1 MAAEFTANAPQNVG
15 IGQNVLFTETAIAC
29 RKRYVIHREGAG
41 VITLR
46 GIVNCPCQNAFARY
60 EVSFGANIAIPEGGT
75 VEPISL
81 AIAIDG
87 EALPTSSAIVT
98 PAAAGDFWNV
108 YVSANITVPAG
119 CCYTIAVENTST
131 QAIDVQNANIKIN
144 RTA

>member
-1 MAAEFTANAPQNVG
+1 MAAEFTSNDLQTVAV
-15 IGQNVLFTETAIAC
+15 GQNVLFTETAIPC
-29 RKRYVIHREGAG
+29 RKGYVIHREGAG

-46 GIVNCPCQNAFARY
+46 GIVNCPNACFATY
-60 EVSFGANIAIPEGGT
+60 EVSFGANIAVPEGGT
-75 VEPISL
+75 AGPISI

-87 EALPTSSAIVT
+87 ESLPTSSAIVT

-108 YVSANITVPAG
+108 YVTANIQVPRG
-119 CCYTIAVENTST
+119 CCFIIAVENTSD